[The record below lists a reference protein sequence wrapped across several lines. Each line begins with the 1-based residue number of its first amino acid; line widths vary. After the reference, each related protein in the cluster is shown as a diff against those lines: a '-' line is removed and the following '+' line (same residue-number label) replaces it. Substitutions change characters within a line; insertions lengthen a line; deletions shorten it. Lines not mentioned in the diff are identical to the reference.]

1 MSENSLFQ
9 FAQVIADQP
18 THHHPQPQPPPPSS
32 SSSAS
37 SSPQPNQRIT
47 LSQPPPYQA
56 TRSSEADGP
65 PMAARRYLPI
75 RKNACIVCGVCFTC
89 SREVQPRRGKNLP
102 EGSLDSRAKKLHPQ
116 DKEDYEFSMN
126 WLSEHAHAIYKDES
140 GTVVGLRDLSEVSL
154 CKAHSSTLY
163 RAKKRHERGRN
174 QAPPSP
180 ADSNGIDMVMD
191 RDSYPLHPHP
201 NHHYGP
207 PPPLL
212 EGGGIAA
219 KVREMQYHHPHHH
232 HHHHHH
238 QYRSSTPPDFSMM
251 QPSSSLKR
259 KRISKQQ
266 QQQHPSSPS
275 EKPHSSAS
283 TPLYA
288 TGMAPLL
295 SHHPSSSSSSSSGT
309 ALSPRGHDPAES
321 SFSLPPLHSRASS
334 LSALSSSFQN
344 HLHLSGPYPTTSAYP
359 AAAAAA
365 AATATQPP
373 PPPPR
378 QPSSSTPPL
387 QVATSANSTSTGGS
401 GGSPPLPQ
409 QLKSLETV
417 SLKSM
422 DTPSK
427 YYFRNLAITDT
438 FTFRDLLKE
447 IDMTGTPPAGK
458 RIVVSDEKNETFFPL
473 DQAIR
478 SVIQRPLSTHMELC
492 LGLSDK
498 PSIDWSSYA

>member
-18 THHHPQPQPPPPSS
+18 THQPPSS
-32 SSSAS
+32 SPSAH
-37 SSPQPNQRIT
+37 QRIN
-47 LSQPPPYQA
+47 LSHPPYQPP
-56 TRSSEADGP
+56 RSSDGCA
-65 PMAARRYLPI
+65 PMPRRYLPI

-89 SREVQPRRGKNLP
+89 SRLYGTNCICEEVQPRRGKNLP

-116 DKEDYEFSMN
+116 DKEDYEFSMQ
-126 WLSEHAHAIYKDES
+126 WLSEHANTIYKDETGS
-140 GTVVGLRDLSEVSL
+140 VVGLRDLSEVSL

-180 ADSNGIDMVMD
+180 ADSNGIDMMD
-191 RDSYPLHPHP
+191 RDPYPVHPHP
-201 NHHYGP
+201 QHHHYP
-207 PPPLL
+207 PPSSF
-212 EGGGIAA
+212 EGGGLAA
-219 KVREMQYHHPHHH
+219 KVREIHYQ
-232 HHHHHH
+232 
-238 QYRSSTPPDFSMM
+238 QYRSTPPPDFSMM
-251 QPSSSLKR
+251 QASSSLKR
-259 KRISKQQ
+259 KRTSRP
-266 QQQHPSSPS
+266 PSSPT

-295 SHHPSSSSSSSSGT
+295 SHHPSSSSSSAVES
-309 ALSPRGHDPAES
+309 RHDVDS
-321 SFSLPPLHSRASS
+321 NFSLPPLHSRASS

-344 HLHLSGPYPTTSAYP
+344 HLHLSSPYPSAY
-359 AAAAAA
+359 
-365 AATATQPP
+365 
-373 PPPPR
+373 PR
-378 QPSSSTPPL
+378 QPSSSTP
-387 QVATSANSTSTGGS
+387 QT
-401 GGSPPLPQ
+401 GSPTQ
-409 QLKSLETV
+409 QTVLETV
-417 SLKSM
+417 SLKSLES
-422 DTPSK
+422 PCK

-447 IDMTGTPPAGK
+447 IDMTGSPPQGK

-478 SVIQRPLSTHMELC
+478 SVIRRPLASHMELC

-498 PSIDWSSYA
+498 PSIDWSTYA